1 MIFCPPILI
10 GSFLAAGAV
19 AGAVGLGA
27 DLATGFAV
35 VPGIMFVGIIV
46 LVAGITLDLAA
57 GAADAVGLVCMGLT
71 DIVVLPYPV
80 GPLL

>member
-35 VPGIMFVGIIV
+35 VPGIMFVGIMFVGIIV
-46 LVAGITLDLAA
+46 LVAGITLGLAASAA
-57 GAADAVGLVCMGLT
+57 GAVVLVCIGLT
-71 DIVVLPYPV
+71 DIVVLP
-80 GPLL
+80 